1 MIKVKS
7 PTRVDLAGGTL
18 DLWPLYNF
26 VGPAKTLNVAIDIYT
41 EVILEKNNDSKI
53 FIESF
58 DLKKSWNFENQDVF
72 LTSLDSSLQ
81 LYQSVLRFFAKQATS
96 EMKAIG
102 FSMTSRSESPIG
114 GGLGGSSSLIISL
127 LKALSQLFNFQ
138 FRDVHH
144 LVSVA
149 HHLEAEIL
157 FTPTGTQDYYPAAS
171 GGLNILDY
179 SAAGIEHKSISIES
193 SEIFQNFL
201 LVYTGRSH
209 HSGLNNFEVLRACVE
224 RNHNVIDA
232 LKKINSIAHQ
242 MADCIERKDYKQIP
256 ALLQQEY
263 DARIKL
269 TPAFTSVEIERLAK
283 IAHSNG
289 ADAIK
294 ICGAG
299 GGGCVL
305 IWVQPQFRQK
315 VITACENESFQ
326 CLQTRPV
333 NPI

>member
-26 VGPAKTLNVAIDIYT
+26 IGPSKTINVAIDIYT
-41 EVILEKNNDSKI
+41 EVILEKNSDSKI
-53 FIESF
+53 LIESF

-72 LTSLDSSLQ
+72 LSSLDSSLQ
-81 LYQSVLRFFAKQATS
+81 LYQSVVRFFVTQPQVAVQK
-96 EMKAIG
+96 G
-102 FSMTSRSESPIG
+102 FTLSTRSESPIG

-127 LKALSQLFNFQ
+127 LKALSQHFDFK

-144 LVSVA
+144 MVSVA
-149 HHLEAEIL
+149 HHLEAQIL
-157 FTPTGTQDYYPAAS
+157 FTPTGTQDYYPAAT
-171 GGLNILDY
+171 GGLNLLNY
-179 SAAGIEHKSISIES
+179 SAAGIEHKTISIES

-232 LKKINSIAHQ
+232 LKKINQIAHQ
-242 MADCIERKDYKQIP
+242 MADLIERKDFRQMP
-256 ALLQQEY
+256 SLLQQEY

-283 IAHSNG
+283 IAQSNG
-289 ADAIK
+289 AEAIK

-315 VITACENESFQ
+315 VINACENESFQ